1 MFSVYYEGVSMNQ
14 LKKAI
19 CVLFLL
25 TCMLL
30 AAGCVSEKPA
40 ADAENSSSAEEVSG
54 IVTTEQT
61 ETLREAPSEVLLRKE
76 YIASRVRDAAALM
89 EEKGEESFPVFRQPE
104 SEWFLDD
111 FYVFVWKT
119 DGMRLVYPPDAEGE
133 GKNMNL
139 LQDSRG
145 KPIGKLFIETA
156 LSGEGEGWVSYYWPK
171 PGEVEPSLKYAF
183 IKGVS
188 VDGEDCLV
196 GSGLYADDYILTKNL
211 DECEYFSREGNI
223 FISNL
228 FHPDLYERDV
238 YIDYSIAH
246 AIIRPGEALAP
257 HRMKNPEIHYV
268 LEGEGVIYIEDLPV
282 DLRAGQMVYIPA
294 NATQS
299 THNTGSMNLT
309 FFAIN
314 EPAWEVEN
322 EEILE

>member
-1 MFSVYYEGVSMNQ
+1 MNQ
-14 LKKAI
+14 LKKTI

-30 AAGCVSEKPA
+30 AAGCVSEKP
-40 ADAENSSSAEEVSG
+40 SAGAGNGSQDEGVSG
-54 IVTTEQT
+54 NVATEQVGA
-61 ETLREAPSEVLLRKE
+61 LREAPSEVLLQKE
-76 YIASRVRDAAALM
+76 YIASRVKDAAALI
-89 EEKGEESFPVFRQPE
+89 EEKGEESFPELRQPE
-104 SEWFLDD
+104 SEWVRDD

-119 DGMRLVYPPDAEGE
+119 DGMRLVYPPDTEGE
-133 GKNMNL
+133 GKNMSG

-156 LSGEGEGWVSYYWPK
+156 LGDEGEGWVSYYWPK

-188 VDGEDCLV
+188 IDGQDCLV

-228 FHPDLYERDV
+228 FHPELYEKDV
-238 YIDYSIAH
+238 YLDYSIAH
-246 AIIRPGEALAP
+246 AIIKPGEALAP
-257 HRMKNPEIHYV
+257 HRMKNPEIHYI

-282 DLRAGQMVYIPA
+282 DLRPGQMVYIPA

-299 THNTGSMNLT
+299 TRNTGSTNLT
-309 FFAIN
+309 LFAIN
-314 EPAWEVEN
+314 EPAWSVEN